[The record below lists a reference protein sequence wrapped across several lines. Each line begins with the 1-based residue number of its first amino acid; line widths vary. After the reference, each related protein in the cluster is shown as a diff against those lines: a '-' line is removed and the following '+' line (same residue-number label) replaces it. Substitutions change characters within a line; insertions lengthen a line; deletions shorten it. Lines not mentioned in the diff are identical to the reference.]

1 VWNGRKQNKW
11 EMTERAN
18 DVVQKKSK
26 LNEKESVKEE
36 VYVVLINDQKY
47 GKEES

>member
-1 VWNGRKQNKW
+1 
-11 EMTERAN
+11 MTERAN
-18 DVVQKKSK
+18 DVVQNKSK

>member
-1 VWNGRKQNKW
+1 
-11 EMTERAN
+11 MTERAN

-26 LNEKESVKEE
+26 LNEKERVEKE
-36 VYVVLINDQKY
+36 VYVVINDQKY

>member
-1 VWNGRKQNKW
+1 
-11 EMTERAN
+11 MTERAN

-26 LNEKESVKEE
+26 FNEKERVEKE
-36 VYVVLINDQKY
+36 VYVVINYQKY